1 MLNHLIQQIS
11 GDLQTALGNSATHL
25 PKRELEQLLQ
35 GSLRQLNL
43 VTREEFDAQTAVLQR
58 SREKLDAL
66 EKALEQLQQK
76 QQP

>member
-35 GSLRQLNL
+35 GSLRKLNL